1 MTAHGCRISYW
12 GGESILEL
20 ESGDTIL
27 LIR

>member
-1 MTAHGCRISYW
+1 MTAHGYGISYW